1 MKKRYGFAVLMAGLL
16 GGAYG
21 AQAAQPVVLELFTS
35 QGCSSCPPAD
45 ALMGQMA
52 HDPALLPLL
61 FHVSYWNSL
70 GWKDPYA
77 SAETT
82 GRQYAYAKALG
93 AGNSVFTPQLVVN
106 GTQSMVGSDESK
118 LRKAVAAENQ
128 KPSPVQATL
137 KQDPA
142 GKLNLSLSGVD
153 LKTVD
158 IWEVR
163 FISHATTPVGAG
175 ENGGRTLESVNNVTS
190 IKRLDDMV
198 SKDGSFTLSSLQAPD
213 DGLAVIVQEPGPGRI
228 LGSAVY
234 MKQ

>member
-16 GGAYG
+16 GGAHG

-45 ALMGQMA
+45 ALMGQLS

-70 GWKDPYA
+70 GWKDTYA

-82 GRQYAYAKALG
+82 GRQFAYAKALG

-106 GTQSMVGSDESK
+106 GTESMVGSDASK
-118 LRKAVAAENQ
+118 LREAVAAASD
-128 KPSPVQATL
+128 KISPVRAVL
-137 KQDPA
+137 KPDPA
-142 GKLNLSLSGVD
+142 GTLNLSLSGVD
-153 LKTVD
+153 LKKMD

-190 IKRLDDMV
+190 LKKIDETSR
-198 SKDGSFTLSSLQAPD
+198 KDGSFILSSLEAPD
-213 DGLAVIVQEPGPGRI
+213 DGIAVIVQEPGPGRI

>member
-1 MKKRYGFAVLMAGLL
+1 MKKRYGFMIMMAGILV
-16 GGAYG
+16 GAHG
-21 AQAAQPVVLELFTS
+21 AQAAPPVVLELFTS
-35 QGCSSCPPAD
+35 QGCSSCPAAD
-45 ALMGQMA
+45 ALMGRMA
-52 HDPALLPLL
+52 QDPGLLPLL

-106 GTQSMVGSDESK
+106 GTESMVGSDAWK
-118 LRKAVAAENQ
+118 LRKAIAAAND
-128 KPSPVQATL
+128 KISPVRAAL
-137 KQDPA
+137 KPDPS
-142 GKLNLSLSGVD
+142 GKLNLSLSGID
-153 LKTVD
+153 LKKTD

-190 IKRLDDMV
+190 IKQLADMV
-198 SKDGSFTLSSLQAPD
+198 GEDGSFTLPPLRAPD
-213 DGLAVIVQEPGPGRI
+213 NGLAVIVQEPGPGRI

>member
-16 GGAYG
+16 GGLHG

-45 ALMGQMA
+45 ALMSQMA
-52 HDPALLPLL
+52 HDPTLLPLL

-93 AGNSVFTPQLVVN
+93 SGNSVFTPQLVVN
-106 GTQSMVGSDESK
+106 GTESMVGSDEGK
-118 LRKAVAAENQ
+118 LYKAVAAAND
-128 KPSPVQATL
+128 KLSPVRAAL
-137 KQDPA
+137 KPDPA
-142 GKLNLSLSGVD
+142 GKLNLSLTGVD
-153 LKTVD
+153 LKKMD

-163 FISHATTPVGAG
+163 FISHAITPVGAG

-190 IKRLDDMV
+190 IKQLGDMV
-198 SKDGSFTLSSLQAPD
+198 RKDGSFTLTPPQAPD